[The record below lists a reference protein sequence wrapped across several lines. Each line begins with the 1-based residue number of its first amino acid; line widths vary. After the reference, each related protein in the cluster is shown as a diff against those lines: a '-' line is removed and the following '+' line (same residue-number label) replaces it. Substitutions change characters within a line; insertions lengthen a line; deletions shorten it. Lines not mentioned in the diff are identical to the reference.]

1 MKNFKSDHVFD
12 QNLIQL
18 PFVIQL
24 NSNQIVSN
32 VYFNK
37 QEASGSILIKKSVA
51 ELFNINY
58 LETKREVIKKALEFV
73 TTE

>member
-1 MKNFKSDHVFD
+1 M
-12 QNLIQL
+12 
-18 PFVIQL
+18 IQL

-32 VYFNK
+32 AYFNK